1 MLADRD
7 EALGKQV
14 ASDLGDNCA
23 FHEVDVSDLDQVEEM
38 VEATIDQFGRLD
50 ILFNNAGIGDFGE
63 TPDID
68 LDTWHKVIAVDLH
81 SVFYGCRAAIPH
93 LRATGRGAIDT
104 GSPRC

>member
-1 MLADRD
+1 MTQRFEERVALVTGGASGIGAETARRFISEGARVLLADP
-7 EALGKQV
+7 
-14 ASDLGDNCA
+14 
-23 FHEVDVSDLDQVEEM
+23 
-38 VEATIDQFGRLD
+38 FGRLD
-50 ILFNNAGIGDFGE
+50 ILFDNAGIGDFGE

-68 LDTWHKVIAVDLH
+68 PETRHKVIAVDLH